1 MTKSRSFNI
10 ANSENVNDTHLY
22 TGICCCDISDIT
34 HTTFLTNQIVIS
46 ITPFIWWAPACCILK
61 YSHVQY

>member
-22 TGICCCDISDIT
+22 TGVCCCDISDIT

-46 ITPFIWWAPACCILK
+46 ITPFI
-61 YSHVQY
+61 